1 MIIIQKALQEF
12 NVENPTVVS
21 HHLDISS
28 CDQEEGGGKRGI
40 KSNDLKS
47 EDFTSGL
54 DQSFRSAPSET
65 LWNTEGSR
73 SERERRGRRG
83 REGGFSRCQ
92 NLSTGR

>member
-1 MIIIQKALQEF
+1 MTRRGEK
-12 NVENPTVVS
+12 
-21 HHLDISS
+21 
-28 CDQEEGGGKRGI
+28 KRGI

-73 SERERRGRRG
+73 SERKEGKGRRLLQMSKPING
-83 REGGFSRCQ
+83 QVKYG
-92 NLSTGR
+92 